1 MSKTDIYKT
10 YLRIP
15 VELADA
21 IKALSIIH
29 NRSVNAEIKTALETW
44 VSTNQP
50 RASAAKSAKSAKAKQ
65 TSAQPNIKRTLR
77 AIIENPSSPDED
89 VMSALG
95 RLGYT
100 SDEIQYGL
108 ANSGL
113 VSSPMPMRMK
123 SALQALGPTPKR
135 RRKRAKDG
143 R

>member
-21 IKALSIIH
+21 IKALSRIH

-77 AIIENPSSPDED
+77 AIIENPSVGRQSDA
-89 VMSALG
+89 ALF
-95 RLGYT
+95 
-100 SDEIQYGL
+100 
-108 ANSGL
+108 
-113 VSSPMPMRMK
+113 
-123 SALQALGPTPKR
+123 
-135 RRKRAKDG
+135 
-143 R
+143 